1 MSKIPVVLHAAAFA
15 LIGAAAA
22 SCSQDGGKQDS
33 AYSAEETEDSQ
44 SSQMAQDQSVPPAQ
58 PSEATPAAPEATPP
72 AAAGA
77 ATAIKVGEAVFES
90 GGQEIG
96 KVAEIA
102 TAEDGSEMA
111 VISVGGF
118 LGMEPKKI
126 VVSSDALRPS
136 ADGKGLTIPMS
147 AEEVDAAPP
156 YEAKAE
162 SGPGAGPNGGVQ
174 KVK

>member
-1 MSKIPVVLHAAAFA
+1 MSKIPVVLHAAALA
-15 LIGAAAA
+15 LFGVAAA
-22 SCSQDGGKQDS
+22 SCSQDGGKQEN

-58 PSEATPAAPEATPP
+58 PSEATPAAPETMPP
-72 AAAGA
+72 ADASNAS
-77 ATAIKVGEAVFES
+77 AIKVGEAVFES

-96 KVAEIA
+96 KVAELA

-111 VISVGGF
+111 VISVGDF

-126 VVSSDALRPS
+126 AVSADALRPS
-136 ADGKGLTIPMS
+136 ADGKGFTIPMT

-162 SGPGAGPNGGVQ
+162 SNPGASPEGDVQ
-174 KVK
+174 KL

>member
-15 LIGAAAA
+15 LIGATAA
-22 SCSQDGGKQDS
+22 SCSQDGGKQES
-33 AYSAEETEDSQ
+33 AYTAEETEDSQ
-44 SSQMAQDQSVPPAQ
+44 SSQLAQDQSVPPAQ

-77 ATAIKVGEAVFES
+77 ASAAKVGDAVFES

-96 KVAEIA
+96 KVAELA
-102 TAEDGSEMA
+102 PAEDGSEMA

-126 VVSSDALRPS
+126 AVSADALRPS
-136 ADGKGLTIPMS
+136 ADGKGLTIPMT

-156 YEAKAE
+156 YEAEAE
-162 SGPGAGPNGGVQ
+162 SNPGASPEGDVQ
-174 KVK
+174 KL

>member
-22 SCSQDGGKQDS
+22 SCSQDGGKQEN
-33 AYSAEETEDSQ
+33 AYTAEETEDSQ

-58 PSEATPAAPEATPP
+58 PSATPAAPETTPP
-72 AAAGA
+72 AAAEGA
-77 ATAIKVGEAVFES
+77 SAAKVGDAVFES

-102 TAEDGSEMA
+102 PAEDGSEMA

-126 VVSSDALRPS
+126 AVSADALRPS
-136 ADGKGLTIPMS
+136 ADGKGLTIPMT

-156 YEAKAE
+156 YEAEAE
-162 SGPGAGPNGGVQ
+162 SNPGASPEGDVQ
-174 KVK
+174 KL

>member
-1 MSKIPVVLHAAAFA
+1 MSKMPVVLHAAALAF
-15 LIGAAAA
+15 IGAAAA
-22 SCSQDGGKQDS
+22 GCSQDGGKQES

-58 PSEATPAAPEATPP
+58 PSEATPAAPEAAPP
-72 AAAGA
+72 AAADDA
-77 ATAIKVGEAVFES
+77 SAVKVGEAVFES

-96 KVAEIA
+96 KIAELA

-126 VVSSDALRPS
+126 AVSADSLRPS
-136 ADGKGLTIPMS
+136 VDGKGVAIPMT

-162 SGPGAGPNGGVQ
+162 STPGASPEGDVQ
-174 KVK
+174 KL